1 MPNLQQQ
8 GSRKV
13 AEKYQKKT
21 GEADVEESEK
31 HYLVPTVA
39 MNQVKLVSVTTFQF
53 PLSYLFHGYNNSGF
67 ALIFDTWCKIFLKI
81 THQIARREARPNR
94 APFFSELGF
103 RKFVLTSGLFV
114 PRPYFLRHLI
124 AKKAKTSW
132 LPHQFLFQRR
142 WSKSEI
148 KMKNWN
154 CTHLLSNLAKEGV
167 GKIFFKLSSYYIGIS
182 SV

>member
-1 MPNLQQQ
+1 MPNFQQQ

-53 PLSYLFHGYNNSGF
+53 PLSYLFHGDNNSGF

-124 AKKAKTSW
+124 AKKGKDLVAPSSIS
-132 LPHQFLFQRR
+132 L
-142 WSKSEI
+142 SK
-148 KMKNWN
+148 K
-154 CTHLLSNLAKEGV
+154 V
-167 GKIFFKLSSYYIGIS
+167 VKI
-182 SV
+182 